1 MNKIKMAWTLPCL
14 LAAGG
19 ANANIIISEVVEG
32 SGNNKAIEIANI
44 GDSAVTLDG
53 YLLQKELNLDG
64 VWGSSFSLDG
74 ITLQPFE
81 TYVVGNSSA
90 VADLKALFDDV
101 DNTLV
106 SFNGNDPLRLVL
118 NGEVIDLFGPSGE
131 SDHNFNDERTMVRC
145 DYSANGTWNES
156 QWLTFPQNDWS
167 DIGNIAASCDSGEA
181 PEAPVGEEA
190 TIAQLQGEGQWSPY
204 TDPANYQFESEE
216 TFVVKGVVTHVQS
229 SNLDNDL
236 LTGFFMQDP
245 ADTTTNAS
253 NGIFVSAAVS
263 NIKVGDEVAVTA
275 KVQEHYSWTQL
286 GSTSAR
292 AFVEVLGEGENIEPT
307 TITALESDENFEQ
320 TLERYEGM
328 LVRVNAETDMHVA
341 RTFGFDYSA
350 YRNNMVL
357 AHQSVNY
364 HPNQLN
370 TPLTDGAAE
379 QDASN
384 ADRRLFVESSMDAA
398 DGVVPW
404 YPNFAKDNG
413 TGTSDDYIRVGAQL
427 SEEGLTGVLGYSYSE
442 YRLYVHN
449 TADNSTFVEN
459 ERSQAPNLEE
469 GDLVVSSFNVLNFFN
484 SPFGGR
490 DNPTNSNRGAESV
503 AEFDMQLEKIVS
515 ALVAIDADIYGLIEI
530 ENNGFDENSAIHVL
544 VEALNSRLDEAD
556 QYQIAMPNDLEG
568 EGFVGTD
575 AITNKIIYR
584 PSTATLNDTYVIELP
599 QQHVTENGSTKSAY
613 QRDAFTASFAVENAE
628 KDLVISTNHFKSK
641 GSTCWEDEATADQE
655 DDVNL
660 QGSCEHFRVSAAYQ
674 LAQELNKIDGYKVV
688 MGDLNSYGQEDAILV
703 LTNRDNA
710 PADYE
715 IHAARNTYIGG
726 DATNGTLLHG
736 EEGALI
742 EESFDYL
749 DIVEELKPKTY
760 SYSYNDTMGTLDYVL
775 VDNELKDFVVDAEVW
790 SINAVESTL
799 FEYANQYTGD
809 LVKFNDAYRSS
820 DHDPTI
826 VVFAF
831 NNNDEGSE
839 DGDDNLPEGDDGSE
853 DGDNNTP
860 EGDNGNDNDSQE
872 GGDVQGSSGGSFD
885 FLTLMLILSGFFVRG
900 RARRNV

>member
-1 MNKIKMAWTLPCL
+1 MNKIRMAWTLPCL

-32 SGNNKAIEIANI
+32 SGFNKAIEIANI
-44 GDSAVTLDG
+44 GDSTVTLDG
-53 YLLQKELNLDG
+53 YLLQKETNFGGTWAAD
-64 VWGSSFSLDG
+64 FALDG

-81 TYVVGNSSA
+81 TYVVGHASA
-90 VADLKALFDDV
+90 AADLKALFNDE
-101 DNTLV
+101 NSTIAN
-106 SFNGNDPLRLVL
+106 FNGNDPLRIIF
-118 NGEVIDLFGPSGE
+118 NGEVIDLFGAGDAGDS
-131 SDHNFNDERTMVRC
+131 NFNSDITLVRC
-145 DYSANGTWNES
+145 EYSANGTWDAS
-156 QWLTFPQNDWS
+156 QWLTFPKDDWS
-167 DIGNIAASCDSGEA
+167 DLGHIAASCDAPEA

-216 TFVVKGVVTHVQS
+216 TFVVKGVITHVQ
-229 SNLDNDL
+229 NTKLDNDL

-245 ADTTTNAS
+245 AADTSSNAS
-253 NGIFVSAAVS
+253 NGIFVNANVS
-263 NIKVGDEVAVTA
+263 NVKVGDEVAVTA
-275 KVQEHYSWTQL
+275 KVQEYYSWTQL
-286 GSTSAR
+286 GSTSAP

-370 TPLTDGAAE
+370 TPLTAGAAE

-427 SEEGLTGVLGYSYSE
+427 SDEGLTGVLGYSYSE

-490 DNPTNSNRGAESV
+490 DNPTNSNRGAETI

-530 ENNGFDENSAIHVL
+530 ENNGFDEDSAIHVL
-544 VEALNSRLDEAD
+544 VEALNSHLDEAD
-556 QYQIAMPNDLEG
+556 HYQIAMPSDLEG

-599 QQHVTENGSTKSAY
+599 QQHVTENGNTKSAY
-613 QRDAFTASFAVENAE
+613 QRDAFTASFAVEHAE

-655 DDVNL
+655 NDVNL

-749 DIVEELKPKTY
+749 DIVEELKPRTY
-760 SYSYNDTMGTLDYVL
+760 SYSFNDTMGTLDYVL

-799 FEYANQYTGD
+799 FEYANQFTGD

-826 VVFAF
+826 VVFSF

-839 DGDDNLPEGDDGSE
+839 DEGD
-853 DGDNNTP
+853 NTP
-860 EGDNGNDNDSQE
+860 EGDNGSDNDSQE
-872 GGDVQGSSGGSFD
+872 GGDIDEGSSGGSFD
-885 FLTLMLILSGFFVRG
+885 FFALILMLTGLFA
-900 RARRNV
+900 RARARKNA